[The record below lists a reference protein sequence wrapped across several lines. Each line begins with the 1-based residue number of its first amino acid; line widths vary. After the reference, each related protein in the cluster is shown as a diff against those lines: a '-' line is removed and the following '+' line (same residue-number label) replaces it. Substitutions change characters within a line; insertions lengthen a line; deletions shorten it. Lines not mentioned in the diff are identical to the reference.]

1 MQNAASLVFYKYC
14 SFTQW
19 THVTSRIEYLILT
32 YNIIV
37 LIVMHYV

>member
-19 THVTSRIEYLILT
+19 THVTSRI
-32 YNIIV
+32 
-37 LIVMHYV
+37 